1 MGLNGFNSSFCLLIK
16 NNQTLNN
23 LLHLIKIILGIL
35 INSSE
40 ILPSL
45 RFRGK
50 RKRILQKK
58 KEELLGDIAVK

>member
-1 MGLNGFNSSFCLLIK
+1 LD
-16 NNQTLNN
+16 N

-45 RFRGK
+45 RLRGK

-58 KEELLGDIAVK
+58 KEGLLGDLAVK